1 MLKDAVYGGVN
12 AAVLTAMRDDL
23 GVDPDRMAAHCQ
35 HLLANGCNGLGVLG
49 TTGEANSIGIAER
62 MELLESLVARGVP
75 AQRML
80 PGTGTTSVTD
90 TVTLTKH
97 ARDMG
102 CPGALLLPPFYYK
115 NPSDDGLLAYFST
128 VIERVGG
135 GILFYLYNFPQQ
147 SAIPFGVDL
156 FTRLL
161 RRYPTAFKGV
171 KDSSGSFENGKAY
184 IEAFAK
190 DGFEVYAGDD
200 TLLLPLLRL
209 GGAGCITAAGNMNS
223 ALAARVYA
231 NWDGPAGETA
241 AQTLGATRKAAV
253 SVPLIP
259 GLKALKARETG
270 DQAWQ
275 NIRPPHMRLTAEQ
288 QRALFAAWDA
298 TGIGLAQAA

>member
-23 GVDPDRMAAHCQ
+23 AVDPDRMAVHCK

-62 MELLESLVARGVP
+62 MELLESLLARGVP
-75 AQRML
+75 ARRML

-90 TVTLTKH
+90 TVTITKH

-115 NPSDDGLLAYFST
+115 NPSDDGLFAYFST

-147 SAIPFGVDL
+147 SAIPFSVDL

-161 RRYPTAFKGV
+161 KRYPKVFKGV

-184 IEAFAK
+184 IESFAK

-223 ALAARVYA
+223 ALAAQVYA
-231 NWDGPAGETA
+231 HWDGPAGETA
-241 AQTLGATRKAAV
+241 AQTLAATRKAAV
-253 SVPLIP
+253 SVPLIS

-270 DQAWQ
+270 EEAWQ
-275 NIRPPHMRLTAEQ
+275 NIRPPHLRLTTEQ